1 MFYSGSLCHHLWCKV
16 RRNNRFKEKEM
27 TTVKDKI
34 AIPPMKIS
42 QILHGN
48 WALQV
53 LRTGVE
59 LDVFG
64 HLTNGPADS
73 GTVAAGIK
81 ADRRAA
87 EMLLDALV
95 GIGILVK
102 KDDEYSLTEDAKVYL
117 VPSSELFMGRYI
129 KQNDEIDAMWRSL
142 GETVRS
148 GKPAKEVN
156 QDAKAQEFFPAL
168 TEAIFPLNFATA
180 QRVSQELKI
189 AQLPAGSKVLDV
201 AAGAATWSIPMALD
215 NQQLHVDVL
224 DFPPI
229 LEVSKKFAEK
239 YAVAERFG
247 YISGNWRNVPWQRDI
262 YDVIV
267 LGHILHSEGK
277 ELSKQLL
284 RRVFEAMKPG
294 GTLVI
299 AEFIANNERTGPP
312 FAMLFG
318 VNMLMHTTIGCVFTE
333 SELTTMVTEVGFEKV
348 RRMPLEGMPESPVLI
363 ARKAG

>member
-1 MFYSGSLCHHLWCKV
+1 
-16 RRNNRFKEKEM
+16 M

-34 AIPPMKIS
+34 AVPPMKIS
-42 QILHGN
+42 QILHGY

-64 HLTNGPADS
+64 QLAAAPADVA
-73 GTVAAGIK
+73 TVAAAVK
-81 ADRRAA
+81 ADRRAV
-87 EMLLDALV
+87 EMLLDALTGV
-95 GIGILVK
+95 GLLLKTGDK
-102 KDDEYSLTEDAKVYL
+102 YSLTEDARVYL

-142 GETVRS
+142 GETVKS
-148 GKPAKEVN
+148 GKPAREVN

-189 AQLPAGSKVLDV
+189 AQLPAGAKVLDV

-215 NQQLHVDVL
+215 NQQVHVDVL
-224 DFPPI
+224 DFPAI
-229 LEVSKKFAEK
+229 LEVTKKFAQK
-239 YAVAERFG
+239 YGVGERFG

-262 YDVIV
+262 YEVVV

-277 ELSKQLL
+277 ELGKQLL

-299 AEFIANNERTGPP
+299 AEFIANNERSGPP

-333 SELTTMVTEVGFEKV
+333 SELATMVAEAGFEKA
-348 RRMPLEGMPESPVLI
+348 RRMPLEGMPESPILI
-363 ARKAG
+363 ARKPG

>member
-1 MFYSGSLCHHLWCKV
+1 
-16 RRNNRFKEKEM
+16 M

-34 AIPPMKIS
+34 AVPPAKIS
-42 QILHGN
+42 QILGAN

-64 HLTNGPADS
+64 HLANGPEDA
-73 GTVAAGIK
+73 GTVAVSVRG
-81 ADRRAA
+81 DRRAV
-87 EMLLDALV
+87 EMLLDALT
-95 GIGILVK
+95 GIGLLIK
-102 KDDEYSLTEDAKVYL
+102 KDDQYSLTEDAKVYL

-129 KQNDEIDAMWRSL
+129 KQNEEIDAMWRSL
-142 GETVRS
+142 GETVKS

-168 TEAIFPLNFATA
+168 TEAIFPLNFSNA
-180 QRVSQELKI
+180 QRVSHELKI
-189 AQLPAGSKVLDV
+189 SQLPAGAKILDV
-201 AAGAATWSIPMALD
+201 AAGAATWSIPMAVD
-215 NQQLHVDVL
+215 NQNVHVDVL
-224 DFPPI
+224 DFPAI
-229 LEVSKKFAEK
+229 LEVTKKFAEK
-239 YAVAERFG
+239 YGVANRFG
-247 YISGNWRNVPWQRDI
+247 YISGNWRNVSWQRDI
-262 YDVIV
+262 YDVII

-312 FAMLFG
+312 MAMLFG

-333 SELTTMVTEVGFEKV
+333 SELNTMVSEVGFEKV
-348 RRMPLEGMPESPVLI
+348 HRMPMEGMPDSPVLI